1 MEAALRPN
9 LSIVSEKSQDQLD
22 LQALHRVRS
31 RLVSCRTDTIN
42 QIRMEE
48 NCINVMVIPGIGS
61 MISTAMVAAIGT
73 GEVFERDRD
82 LYLRIV
88 STSKA
93 FAIDRLHGR
102 ERLRPDKLTALS
114 VKLDFGANAIMVRV

>member
-1 MEAALRPN
+1 
-9 LSIVSEKSQDQLD
+9 
-22 LQALHRVRS
+22 
-31 RLVSCRTDTIN
+31 
-42 QIRMEE
+42 MEE
-48 NCINVMVIPGIGS
+48 NCINVMAIPGIGS

-73 GEVFERDRD
+73 GEVFERDRY
-82 LYLRIV
+82 LYLRTF

-93 FAIDRLHGR
+93 FAIDSLHGT